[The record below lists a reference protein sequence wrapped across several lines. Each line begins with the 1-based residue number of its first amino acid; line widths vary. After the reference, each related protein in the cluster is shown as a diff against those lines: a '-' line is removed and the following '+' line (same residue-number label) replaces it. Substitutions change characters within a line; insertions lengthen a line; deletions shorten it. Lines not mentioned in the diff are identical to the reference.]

1 MGMAT
6 NSATAN
12 SMRPR
17 KRIARGPARPRYLA
31 SRDLDRMMIMFV
43 TLMGEVS
50 ALRDR
55 LDTHEALADAG
66 RTSRTDEVEG
76 FKVTDERLSH
86 REQQRLAMARRVFRV
101 LADELGSKANDAA
114 HADMSDI
121 DIHT

>member
-1 MGMAT
+1 MET
-6 NSATAN
+6 NTAGSR
-12 SMRPR
+12 SMQPR
-17 KRIARGPARPRYLA
+17 KRIARGPARPRFLA

-66 RTSRTDEVEG
+66 KTQKTGEVEG
-76 FKVTDERLSH
+76 YQISEERLS
-86 REQQRLAMARRVFRV
+86 RRQERQLAMARRVFRV
-101 LADELGSKANDAA
+101 MADELGSKANGATP
-114 HADMSDI
+114 ADMSDI

>member
-1 MGMAT
+1 MT
-6 NSATAN
+6 TQ
-12 SMRPR
+12 PR

-66 RTSRTDEVEG
+66 RTNRTDEVES
-76 FKVTDERLSH
+76 FAISDERLTR
-86 REQQRLAMARRVFRV
+86 REQRRLAMARRVFRV
-101 LADELGSKANDAA
+101 LADELGGKAHGATP
-114 HADMSDI
+114 ADMSDI

>member
-1 MGMAT
+1 MET
-6 NSATAN
+6 NAAVN
-12 SMRPR
+12 SPMQPR

-31 SRDLDRMMIMFV
+31 SRDLDRLMIMFV

-66 RTSRTDEVEG
+66 KTQKTDEVEG
-76 FKVTDERLSH
+76 FKISEERLT
-86 REQQRLAMARRVFRV
+86 RRQEQQLAMARRVFRV
-101 LADELGSKANDAA
+101 LADELGGKANGAA
-114 HADMSDI
+114 PADMSDI

>member
-1 MGMAT
+1 MSDNT
-6 NSATAN
+6 PSPKI
-12 SMRPR
+12 SRPR
-17 KRIARGPARPRYLA
+17 KRIAKGPARPRYLA

-66 RTSRTDEVEG
+66 KTQRTDEVEG
-76 FKVTDERLSH
+76 FAIAEERLSQ
-86 REQQRLAMARRVFRV
+86 REQRRLAMARRVFRV
-101 LADELGSKANDAA
+101 LADELGGKADGATP
-114 HADMSDI
+114 ADVSDI